1 LKKTDLAHIL
11 KPIYPVV
18 AGLGHSDSKKVF
30 PPLFNFVENIVA
42 ENDEL
47 KVENQKL
54 KDENNRLKGEQGKPD
69 IKPNKK
75 DGDISSEDERKAA
88 EANLDEKNDRKG
100 FNLDKAALKK
110 LKETALPADL
120 LEKLL
125 KISHEEFT
133 DEATFIKR
141 IEALI
146 GRPLSDEQ
154 RAILIKHA
162 IYKKRNSKTKIGN
175 IIIDRI
181 QICTIDKTLLP
192 TDARL
197 KSYLEKTVQEIIFQR
212 DNVLLRREVYYSPSL
227 NKYYTADVP
236 IGFEG
241 DYGPILNTNIITM
254 KYVNGMSIPKI
265 KELFQNIG
273 IQISGTTISNKLTKS
288 KAMEIFHKEIDDL
301 YKVVLASFKYIQID
315 DTGSRVNGVN
325 HYNHILCNPYFTLF
339 FTCKHKDRLTILDL
353 LRHFEPRKYLLNKS
367 TIPFLESLKVSE
379 THIDQLSKHM
389 QDESYNEKE
398 MLSKLKLIYDEKNPQ
413 LQTRI
418 LEACAICNF
427 RQETGYDVLSI
438 LVCDDAPQF
447 KLLTLFLAL
456 CWIHN
461 GRHYKKLNPIIS
473 VHQEMLEA
481 FLTSFWAYYRKL
493 ILYKQSP
500 TPEQAIEL
508 SKEFDKLFSTKTG
521 YDELDD
527 RIEKSKNQKE
537 ELLAVLIHPE
547 IPLHNNA
554 SENAARTEKRYQD
567 VSFQTITKEGTKA
580 KDTLQSSVATLKKNG
595 VSAYQFILDRVTGAF
610 KMPSLADMVRKK
622 ADVLD

>member
-1 LKKTDLAHIL
+1 MKKPTPAEILEKIQPLIDRVQDPEAKVVISILSNLVESLVLAL
-11 KPIYPVV
+11 NE
-18 AGLGHSDSKKVF
+18 S
-30 PPLFNFVENIVA
+30 NA
-42 ENDEL
+42 EI
-47 KVENQKL
+47 QKL
-54 KDENNRLKGEQGKPD
+54 KDEVNRLKGEQGKPD
-69 IKPNKK
+69 IKQNKK
-75 DGDISSEDERKAA
+75 DGDISSEKERKAA
-88 EANLDEKNDRKG
+88 ETNLDNKNDRKG
-100 FNLDKAALKK
+100 FNLDKASIKK

-120 LEKLL
+120 LEQLL
-125 KISHEEFT
+125 KISHEEFA
-133 DEATFIKR
+133 DEVTFIKR

-146 GRPLSDEQ
+146 GRPMSDEQ
-154 RAILIKHA
+154 CALLIKHA
-162 IYKKRNSKTKIGN
+162 IYKKRNGKAKIGN

-181 QICTIDKTLLP
+181 QICTVDKSLLP
-192 TDARL
+192 ADARL

-212 DNVLLRREVYYSPSL
+212 DNVLFRREVYYSPSL

-241 DYGPILNTNIITM
+241 DFGPILNTNIITM

-265 KELFQNIG
+265 KELLQNIG

-288 KAMEIFHKEIDDL
+288 KAMEIFHNEIDEL
-301 YKVVLASFKYIQID
+301 YKVVLENFKYLQID

-427 RQETGYDVLSI
+427 RQETGYDILSI

-461 GRHYKKLNPIIS
+461 GRHYKKLNPIIPI
-473 VHQEMLEA
+473 HQEMLET

-493 ILYKQSP
+493 LLYKQSP
-500 TPEQAIEL
+500 TPEQAIVL
-508 SKEFDKLFSTKTG
+508 SKEFDELFSTKTG
-521 YDELDD
+521 YDDLDD

-567 VSFQTITKEGTKA
+567 VSFQTISIEGTKA
-580 KDTLQSSVATLKKNG
+580 KDTMQSYVATCKKQG

-610 KMPSLADMVRKK
+610 KMPSLADLVRKK
-622 ADVLD
+622 TDVLD